1 MSRQAHDGN
10 MVDQGQEN
18 MNGTLRKL
26 ALPGLLVAGAAGGMT
41 LADVA
46 RDPLPD
52 LDAQSAPAAAAVAT
66 ADGLSS
72 AFRSASSTALP
83 AVVHVRVAQDARSVR
98 SQVPQELRGTPFE
111 DMFRGY
117 GGGQGMPRSGSG
129 SGFIISPDGYI
140 LTNNHVVEGADR
152 VNVILGDKREF
163 TARVIGRDPNTD
175 VAVIKVDGRDLPVA
189 RMGDADRLE
198 VGDWVLALGYPLDL
212 GQTTTA
218 GIVSAK
224 GRSIGIMRNSG
235 AEAPLEHFIQTD
247 AAINPGNS
255 GGPLVDLQG
264 RVIGINSAIASPTG
278 FYSGYGFAVPI
289 NMARRV
295 AEDLMRDGRV
305 HRPMIGVEIRDA
317 TSADAEVFR
326 LPSPDGA
333 VVAAEPRGPAA
344 RAGLRMGDVIVKLD
358 GQPVRGS
365 GELMEMVMRKRPGD
379 QVALEVV
386 RYGERR
392 RVELRLEE
400 YTTTASADADG
411 RESRR
416 PAVLEDRREEA
427 VEPGKLG
434 FRAER
439 VTPEIAQQL
448 RMDRAEGI
456 VVTDVNPSGPA
467 AQALVRGMV
476 VQRVNGREVRSLD
489 DLRAAADAVRPGQ
502 AVSVQVR
509 LPDGKETII
518 NYRARS

>member
-1 MSRQAHDGN
+1 
-10 MVDQGQEN
+10 

-52 LDAQSAPAAAAVAT
+52 LDAQAAPAAAAVAT

-72 AFRSASSTALP
+72 AFRAASSTALP
-83 AVVHVRVAQDARSVR
+83 AVVHVRVSQDARSVR
-98 SQVPQELRGTPFE
+98 ADVPPQLRGTPWE
-111 DMFRGY
+111 DLYR
-117 GGGQGMPRSGSG
+117 GQGPQGPRSGSG

-152 VNVILGDKREF
+152 VTVVMGDKREF
-163 TARVIGRDPNTD
+163 TARVVGRDPNTD
-175 VAVIKVDGRDLPVA
+175 VAVVKVDARNLPTA
-189 RMGDADRLE
+189 RLGDADGVE

-224 GRSIGIMRNSG
+224 GRSLGIFGNNG

-264 RVIGINSAIASPTG
+264 RVIAINSAIASPTG
-278 FYSGYGFAVPI
+278 YYSGYGFAVPI
-289 NMARRV
+289 NLARRV

-344 RAGLRMGDVIVKLD
+344 RAGLRMGDVIVRLD
-358 GQPVRGS
+358 GEPVSGT
-365 GELMEMVMRKRPGD
+365 GELMEMVMLKRPGD
-379 QVALEVV
+379 RVALEVI

-400 YTTTASADADG
+400 YQAAAVAGNAGEARAPRGG
-411 RESRR
+411 RAEEVAA
-416 PAVLEDRREEA
+416 AV
-427 VEPGKLG
+427 PGKLG
-434 FRAER
+434 FRAEA
-439 VTPEIAQQL
+439 VTPEIAREL
-448 RMDRAEGI
+448 EMERAEG
-456 VVTDVNPSGPA
+456 VVVSEVDAGGPA
-467 AQALVRGMV
+467 DGALRRGMV
-476 VQRVNGREVRSLD
+476 VRRVNGREVRTLD
-489 DLRAAADAVRPGQ
+489 ELRAAADAVRPGQ
-502 AVSVQVR
+502 AVSVQVT
-509 LPDGKETII
+509 LPGGRETII

>member
-1 MSRQAHDGN
+1 
-10 MVDQGQEN
+10 
-18 MNGTLRKL
+18 MNRTLRKL
-26 ALPGLLVAGAAGGMT
+26 ALPGVLLAGTAEGMT

-83 AVVHVRVAQDARSVR
+83 AVVHVRVAQDARAVR
-98 SQVPQELRGTPFE
+98 GAQVPEEFRGTPFE
-111 DMFRGY
+111 DMFRGHG

-152 VNVILGDKREF
+152 VNVIMGDKREF

-175 VAVIKVDGRDLPVA
+175 VAVIKVDARDLPVA

-224 GRSIGIMRNSG
+224 GRSIGIFGRNG

-344 RAGLRMGDVIVKLD
+344 RAGLKLGDVIVKLD
-358 GQPVRGS
+358 GQAVRGS

-379 QVALEVV
+379 RVALEVV
-386 RYGERR
+386 RYGDRR

-400 YTTTASADADG
+400 YTTTAAAGAGERD
-411 RESRR
+411 SRR
-416 PAVLEDRREEA
+416 PAVLEDRREAEV

-434 FRAER
+434 FRAEG

-448 RMDRAEGI
+448 RMDRAEG
-456 VVTDVNPSGPA
+456 VVVSEVDPSGPA
-467 AQALVRGMV
+467 AGALGRGMV
-476 VQRVNGREVRSLD
+476 VERVNGREVRSLD
-489 DLRAAADAVRPGQ
+489 DLRTAADAVRPGQ

-509 LPDGKETII
+509 LQNGRETII

>member
-1 MSRQAHDGN
+1 
-10 MVDQGQEN
+10 
-18 MNGTLRKL
+18 MNRTLRKL
-26 ALPGLLVAGAAGGMT
+26 TLPGVLVAGTAAGMT
-41 LADVA
+41 MADVA

-52 LDAQSAPAAAAVAT
+52 LGAQSAAPAAAVAS
-66 ADGLSS
+66 ANNLSGAFRAASS
-72 AFRSASSTALP
+72 AAMP
-83 AVVHVRVAQDARSVR
+83 GVVHVRVTQASRSV
-98 SQVPQELRGTPFE
+98 SAQVPPQFRGTPWE
-111 DMFRGY
+111 DMFRGQQ
-117 GGGQGMPRSGSG
+117 GGGMPRAGSG

-140 LTNNHVVEGADR
+140 LTNNHVVDGADR
-152 VNVILGDKREF
+152 VNVILSDKREF
-163 TARVIGRDPNTD
+163 EARVVGRDPNTD
-175 VAVIKVDGRDLPVA
+175 VAVVKIDARNLPTV
-189 RMGDADRLE
+189 RLGDADGLE

-224 GRSIGIMRNSG
+224 GRTIGIMGRSG

-289 NMARRV
+289 NLARRV

-326 LPSPDGA
+326 LPSPNGA
-333 VVAAEPRGPAA
+333 VVSGEPRGPAA
-344 RAGLRMGDVIVKLD
+344 GAGLKLGDVIVAVD
-358 GQPVRGS
+358 GQAVGGS
-365 GELMEMVMRKRPGD
+365 GDLMEMVMRKRPGD
-379 QVALEVV
+379 RVALDII
-386 RYGERR
+386 RYGDRR

-400 YTTTASADADG
+400 FQAETRRASADRDDA
-411 RESRR
+411 ESR
-416 PAVLEDRREEA
+416 VEEVA
-427 VEPGKLG
+427 AAEPGKLG
-434 FRAER
+434 FRAQV
-439 VTPEIAQQL
+439 VTPEIAREL
-448 RMDRAEGI
+448 RMERAEG
-456 VVTDVNPSGPA
+456 VVISAVDANGPA
-467 AQALVRGMV
+467 YGALDRGMV
-476 VQRVNGREVRSLD
+476 VQRVNGRAVSSID

-509 LPDGKETII
+509 LPDGRETII

>member
-1 MSRQAHDGN
+1 
-10 MVDQGQEN
+10 

-26 ALPGLLVAGAAGGMT
+26 ALPGVLVAGTAAGMT

-52 LDAQSAPAAAAVAT
+52 LGAQTAAPAAAVAS
-66 ADGLSS
+66 ANNLSGAFRAASS
-72 AFRSASSTALP
+72 AAMP
-83 AVVHVRVAQDARSVR
+83 GVVHVQVTQATRSV
-98 SQVPQELRGTPFE
+98 SNQVPPELRGTPWE
-111 DMFRGY
+111 DMFRQR
-117 GGGQGMPRSGSG
+117 GGDAPRAGSG
-129 SGFIISPDGYI
+129 SGFIMSPDGYI

-152 VNVILGDKREF
+152 VNVILADKREF
-163 TARVIGRDPNTD
+163 EARVVGRDPNTD
-175 VAVIKVDGRDLPVA
+175 IAVVKVDARNLPTV
-189 RMGDADRLE
+189 RLGDADGLE

-224 GRSIGIMRNSG
+224 GRSIGIMGRSG

-289 NMARRV
+289 NLARRV

-326 LPSPDGA
+326 LPSPNGA

-344 RAGLRMGDVIVKLD
+344 GAGLRLGDVIVAVD
-358 GQPVRGS
+358 GQAVGGS
-365 GELMEMVMRKRPGD
+365 GDLMEMVMRKRPGD
-379 QVALEVV
+379 RVALDII
-386 RYGERR
+386 RYGQRS

-400 YTTTASADADG
+400 YQADARRASAD
-411 RESRR
+411 RR
-416 PAVLEDRREEA
+416 GAAEAPRVEEEA
-427 VEPGKLG
+427 AAEPGKLG
-434 FRAER
+434 FRAEV
-439 VTPEIAQQL
+439 VTQEIAREL
-448 RMDRAEGI
+448 GMERAEG
-456 VVTDVNPSGPA
+456 VVVSAVDAGGPA
-467 AQALVRGMV
+467 AGALGRGMV
-476 VQRVNGREVRSLD
+476 VRRVNGRPVRTLD
-489 DLRAAADAVRPGQ
+489 ELREAADAVRPGQ

-509 LPDGKETII
+509 LPNGSETIV

>member
-1 MSRQAHDGN
+1 MT
-10 MVDQGQEN
+10 

-41 LADVA
+41 LADVV

-52 LDAQSAPAAAAVAT
+52 LDAQSAPAAAAVTT

-72 AFRSASSTALP
+72 AFRVASSTALP
-83 AVVHVRVAQDARSVR
+83 AVVHVRVQQEARTVR
-98 SQVPQELRGTPFE
+98 GVPEELRGTPWE
-111 DMFRGY
+111 QMFRGY
-117 GGGQGMPRSGSG
+117 GQQGPRSGSG

-140 LTNNHVVEGADR
+140 LTNNHVVEGADQ
-152 VNVILGDKREF
+152 VTVVLADKREF
-163 TARVIGRDPNTD
+163 SARVVGRDPNTD
-175 VAVIKVDGRDLPVA
+175 VAVVKVDASNLPTA
-189 RMGDADRLE
+189 RLGDADRLE

-224 GRSIGIMRNSG
+224 GRTLGIIGDNG

-289 NMARRV
+289 NLARRV

-305 HRPMIGVEIRDA
+305 HRPMIGVVIRDA

-326 LPSPDGA
+326 LPSPSGA
-333 VVAAEPRGPAA
+333 VVEQEPRGPAA
-344 RAGLRMGDVIVKLD
+344 RAGLAMGDVIVALD
-358 GQPVRGS
+358 GQPVASS

-379 QVALEVV
+379 RVALEVI

-392 RVELRLEE
+392 RVELRLDE
-400 YTTTASADADG
+400 YEPETADVARAP
-411 RESRR
+411 R
-416 PAVLEDRREEA
+416 PAGDAGVEEVSA
-427 VEPGKLG
+427 AEPGKLG
-434 FRAER
+434 FRAQV
-439 VTPEIAQQL
+439 VTPEIAREL
-448 RMDRAEGI
+448 EMERAEG
-456 VVTDVNPSGPA
+456 VVISAVDAGGPA
-467 AQALVRGMV
+467 AGALMRGMV
-476 VQRVNGREVRSLD
+476 LRRINGREVRSLN

-509 LPDGKETII
+509 LPDGQERIV

>member
-1 MSRQAHDGN
+1 
-10 MVDQGQEN
+10 

-26 ALPGLLVAGAAGGMT
+26 ALPGVLVAGAASAMT
-41 LADVA
+41 LADVI

-98 SQVPQELRGTPFE
+98 SQVPEELRGTPWE
-111 DMFRGY
+111 DMFRGQ
-117 GGGQGMPRSGSG
+117 GGQRMQQMPRSGSG
-129 SGFIISPDGYI
+129 TGFIISPDGYI
-140 LTNNHVVEGADR
+140 LTNNHVVDGADR
-152 VNVILGDKREF
+152 VTVIMGDKREF

-175 VAVIKVDGRDLPVA
+175 VAVIKVDAKDLPVA
-189 RMGDADRLE
+189 RLGDADRLE

-224 GRSIGIMRNSG
+224 GRSIGIMSRSG

-264 RVIGINSAIASPTG
+264 RVVGLNSAIASPTG

-289 NMARRV
+289 NTARRV

-333 VVAAEPRGPAA
+333 VVAAEPRAAAA
-344 RAGLRMGDVIVKLD
+344 RAGLRMGDVIVQLD

-379 QVALEVV
+379 KVALEIV

-392 RVELRLEE
+392 SVELRLEE
-400 YTTTASADADG
+400 YARTASAAQADEGG
-411 RESRR
+411 RE
-416 PAVLEDRREEA
+416 PAVLEDRA
-427 VEPGKLG
+427 AAEPGKLG
-434 FRAER
+434 FSARV
-439 VTPEIAQQL
+439 VTPEIARQL
-448 RMDRAEGI
+448 ELSETGGV
-456 VVTDVNPSGPA
+456 VVTDVDPSGPA
-467 AQALVRGMV
+467 ATALGRGMV
-476 VQRVNGREVRSLD
+476 VRRVNGRPVQSLE
-489 DLRAAADAVRPGQ
+489 DLQGAADAVRPGQ
-502 AVSVQVR
+502 AVSLQVR
-509 LPDGKETII
+509 LPDGRETII

>member
-1 MSRQAHDGN
+1 
-10 MVDQGQEN
+10 

-52 LDAQSAPAAAAVAT
+52 LDAQAAPAAAAVAT

-72 AFRSASSTALP
+72 AFRAASSTALP
-83 AVVHVRVAQDARSVR
+83 AVVHVRVSQSSRNVR
-98 SQVPQELRGTPFE
+98 AQVPDEIRGTPWE
-111 DMFRGY
+111 DIFRGQ
-117 GGGQGMPRSGSG
+117 GGGQRMPRNGSG
-129 SGFIISPDGYI
+129 SGFILTPDGYI

-152 VNVILGDKREF
+152 VTVILADKREF
-163 TARVIGRDPNTD
+163 EARVVGRDPNTD
-175 VAVIKVDGRDLPVA
+175 VAVIKVEGRNLPTA

-212 GQTTTA
+212 GQSTTA

-224 GRSIGIMRNSG
+224 GRSIGIFSRSG

-264 RVIGINSAIASPTG
+264 RVVGINSAIASPTG

-289 NMARRV
+289 NLARRV
-295 AEDLMRDGRV
+295 ADDLMRDGKV

-317 TSADAEVFR
+317 TQADAEVFR
-326 LPSPDGA
+326 LPAPAGA
-333 VVAAEPRGPAA
+333 VVAAEPRAA
-344 RAGLRMGDVIVKLD
+344 AQRAGLRMGDVIVAID
-358 GQPVRGS
+358 GQAVDGS

-379 QVALEVV
+379 RVALDVI
-386 RYGERR
+386 RYGDRR

-400 YTTTASADADG
+400 YASVAANDEAPRDP
-411 RESRR
+411 RR
-416 PAVLEDRREEA
+416 PAVLEERVEA
-427 VEPGKLG
+427 AAEPGKLG
-434 FRAER
+434 FRAQA
-439 VTPEIAQQL
+439 VTAEVAQAL
-448 RMDRAEGI
+448 RMERAEG
-456 VVTDVNPSGPA
+456 VVVSEVDPDGPA
-467 AQALVRGMV
+467 ADALARGMV
-476 VQRVNGREVRSLD
+476 VERVNGRPVESLE
-489 DLRAAADAVRPGQ
+489 DLRAAADAVRPGS

-509 LPDGKETII
+509 LPDGRETII

>member
-1 MSRQAHDGN
+1 
-10 MVDQGQEN
+10 

-26 ALPGLLVAGAAGGMT
+26 ALPGVLVAGTAAGMT

-52 LDAQSAPAAAAVAT
+52 LGAQSTAPVAAVAS
-66 ADGLSS
+66 ANNLSGAFRAASS
-72 AFRSASSTALP
+72 AAMP
-83 AVVHVRVAQDARSVR
+83 GVVHVQVTQSARSVS
-98 SQVPQELRGTPFE
+98 SQVPPELRGTPWE
-111 DMFRGY
+111 DMFRGQ
-117 GGGQGMPRSGSG
+117 QGDGAPRAGSG
-129 SGFIISPDGYI
+129 SGFIMSPDGYI

-152 VNVILGDKREF
+152 VNVILADKREF
-163 TARVIGRDPNTD
+163 EARVVGRDPNTD
-175 VAVIKVDGRDLPVA
+175 IAVVKVDARNLPTV
-189 RMGDADRLE
+189 RLGDADGLE

-224 GRSIGIMRNSG
+224 GRSIGIMGRSG
-235 AEAPLEHFIQTD
+235 AEAPLEHYIQTD

-264 RVIGINSAIASPTG
+264 RVVGINSAIASPTG

-289 NMARRV
+289 NLARRV

-344 RAGLRMGDVIVKLD
+344 GAGLRLGDVIVAVD
-358 GQPVRGS
+358 GQAVGS
-365 GELMEMVMRKRPGD
+365 SGDLMEMVMRKHPGD
-379 QVALEVV
+379 RVALDII
-386 RYGERR
+386 RYGDRS

-400 YTTTASADADG
+400 YQADARRAQAG
-411 RESRR
+411 RRGGG
-416 PAVLEDRREEA
+416 EDARVEEA
-427 VEPGKLG
+427 EAAEPGKLG
-434 FRAER
+434 FRAET
-439 VTPEIAQQL
+439 VTPDIAQEL
-448 RMDRAEGI
+448 GMDRAEG
-456 VVTDVNPSGPA
+456 VVVSAVDAGGPA
-467 AQALVRGMV
+467 AGALGRGMV
-476 VQRVNGREVRSLD
+476 VRRVNGRPVRSLD
-489 DLRAAADAVRPGQ
+489 ELRQAADAVRPGQ

-509 LPDGKETII
+509 LPDGRETIV

>member
-1 MSRQAHDGN
+1 MSRQEHDGN
-10 MVDQGQEN
+10 TPDQGQEN

-72 AFRSASSTALP
+72 AFRSASSTTLP
-83 AVVHVRVAQDARSVR
+83 AVVHVRVAQDARAVR
-98 SQVPQELRGTPFE
+98 SQVPDELRGTPWE
-111 DMFRGY
+111 DMFRGQ
-117 GGGQGMPRSGSG
+117 GGQGMPRSGSG

-152 VNVILGDKREF
+152 VNVIMGDKREF

-175 VAVIKVDGRDLPVA
+175 VAVIKVDAQNLPVA

-295 AEDLMRDGRV
+295 AEDLMRDGKV

-333 VVAAEPRGPAA
+333 VVAAEPRGPAS
-344 RAGLRMGDVIVKLD
+344 RAGLRMGDVIVQLD

-379 QVALEVV
+379 RVALDIV
-386 RYGERR
+386 RYGDRR

-400 YTTTASADADG
+400 YTATAPAGEDERGA
-411 RESRR
+411 RR
-416 PAVLEDRREEA
+416 PAVLEEGREEA

-439 VTPEIAQQL
+439 VTPQIARQL
-448 RMDRAEGI
+448 RMGDAEGI
-456 VVTDVNPSGPA
+456 VVTDVDLSGPA
-467 AQALVRGMV
+467 AQALRPGMV
-476 VQRVNGREVRSLD
+476 VQRVNGREVRSLEE
-489 DLRAAADAVRPGQ
+489 LRAAADAVRPGQ

>member
-1 MSRQAHDGN
+1 MT
-10 MVDQGQEN
+10 

-26 ALPGLLVAGAAGGMT
+26 ALPGLLVAGAAGGAT

-52 LDAQSAPAAAAVAT
+52 LGAQAAPAAAAAVAT

-72 AFRSASSTALP
+72 AFRAASSTALP
-83 AVVHVRVAQDARSVR
+83 AVVHVRVQQDGRTV
-98 SQVPQELRGTPFE
+98 SQVPPEIRGTPWE

-117 GGGQGMPRSGSG
+117 GQQGPRSGSG
-129 SGFIISPDGYI
+129 SGFIITPDGYI
-140 LTNNHVVEGADR
+140 LTNNHVVDGADR
-152 VNVILGDKREF
+152 VTVVLADKREF
-163 TARVIGRDPNTD
+163 TARVVGRDPNTD
-175 VAVIKVDGRDLPVA
+175 VAVIKVDARNLPTA
-189 RMGDADRLE
+189 RMGDADALE

-224 GRSIGIMRNSG
+224 GRSIGIMGRSG

-278 FYSGYGFAVPI
+278 FYSGYGFAVPV
-289 NMARRV
+289 NLARRV

-333 VVAAEPRGPAA
+333 VVNGEPRGPAA
-344 RAGLRMGDVIVKLD
+344 RAGLRMGDVIVSID
-358 GQPVRGS
+358 GERVAGS
-365 GELMEMVMRKRPGD
+365 GELMEAVMRKRPGD
-379 QVALEVV
+379 RVALEVI
-386 RYGERR
+386 RYGDRR

-400 YTTTASADADG
+400 YQAAAADEG
-411 RESRR
+411 RDERR
-416 PAVLEDRREEA
+416 PDGGRPDVEEVSSA
-427 VEPGKLG
+427 TPGKLG
-434 FRAER
+434 FRAEALTPAIARELR
-439 VTPEIAQQL
+439 VERQ
-448 RMDRAEGI
+448 EG
-456 VVTDVNPSGPA
+456 VVVSEVDAAGPA
-467 AQALVRGMV
+467 AQAISRGMV
-476 VQRVNGREVRSLD
+476 VERVNGREVRSLA

-502 AVSVQVR
+502 AVSLQVV
-509 LPDGKETII
+509 LPGGRHTII

>member
-1 MSRQAHDGN
+1 
-10 MVDQGQEN
+10 

-72 AFRSASSTALP
+72 AFRSASSTTLP
-83 AVVHVRVAQDARSVR
+83 AVVHVRVAQDARAVR
-98 SQVPQELRGTPFE
+98 GGQVPDELRGTPFE

-152 VNVILGDKREF
+152 VNVVMGDKREF

-175 VAVIKVDGRDLPVA
+175 VAVIKVDARDLPVA

-224 GRSIGIMRNSG
+224 GRSIGIMSRSG

-264 RVIGINSAIASPTG
+264 RVVGINSAIASPTG

-295 AEDLMRDGRV
+295 AEDLMRDGKV

-344 RAGLRMGDVIVKLD
+344 RAGLKLGDVIVQLD

-379 QVALEVV
+379 RVALEVV
-386 RYGERR
+386 RYGDRR
-392 RVELRLEE
+392 RVELRLDE
-400 YTTTASADADG
+400 YTSTAAAEVRDP
-411 RESRR
+411 RR
-416 PAVLEDRREEA
+416 PAVLEDRGQEEVV

-439 VTPEIAQQL
+439 VTPAIAQQL
-448 RMDRAEGI
+448 RMDRAEG
-456 VVTDVNPSGPA
+456 VVVSEVDPSGPA
-467 AQALVRGMV
+467 AGALGRGMV
-476 VQRVNGREVRSLD
+476 VERVNGREVRSLD
-489 DLRAAADAVRPGQ
+489 DLRRAADAVRPGQ

-509 LPDGKETII
+509 LQDGRETII

>member
-1 MSRQAHDGN
+1 
-10 MVDQGQEN
+10 
-18 MNGTLRKL
+18 
-26 ALPGLLVAGAAGGMT
+26 
-41 LADVA
+41 
-46 RDPLPD
+46 PLPD
-52 LDAQSAPAAAAVAT
+52 LDAQAAPAAQAAVAT

-83 AVVHVRVAQDARSVR
+83 AVVHVNVQQDARSTR
-98 SQVPQELRGTPFE
+98 SQVPPQLRGTPWE
-111 DMFRGY
+111 DMY
-117 GGGQGMPRSGSG
+117 GGQGMPRTGSG

-152 VNVILGDKREF
+152 VQVVLADRREF

-175 VAVIKVDGRDLPVA
+175 VAVIKVDARDLPTV

-224 GRSIGIMRNSG
+224 GRSLDIMRRNG

-264 RVIGINSAIASPTG
+264 RVVGINSAIASPTG
-278 FYSGYGFAVPI
+278 FYSGYGFAVPV
-289 NMARRV
+289 NLARRV

-317 TSADAEVFR
+317 TSADAEVFG
-326 LPSPDGA
+326 LAAPSGA

-344 RAGLRMGDVIVKLD
+344 RAGLRMGDVIVQLD
-358 GQPVRGS
+358 GQAVSGS
-365 GELMEMVMRKRPGD
+365 GDLMEMVMRKRPGD
-379 QVALEVV
+379 RVSLEVV
-386 RYGERR
+386 RYGDRR
-392 RVELRLEE
+392 RVELRLDE
-400 YTTTASADADG
+400 YAPATAAAEAARDP
-411 RESRR
+411 RR
-416 PAVLEDRREEA
+416 PAVLEDGRVEEA
-427 VEPGKLG
+427 AEPGKLG
-434 FRAER
+434 FRAQR
-439 VTPEIAQQL
+439 VTPEIAQAL
-448 RMDRAEGI
+448 RLDEAAG
-456 VVTDVNPSGPA
+456 VVVSEVDPSGPA
-467 AQALVRGMV
+467 ARALARGMV
-476 VQRVNGREVRSLD
+476 VERVNGRAVRTLD

-509 LPDGKETII
+509 MPDGRETII

>member
-1 MSRQAHDGN
+1 
-10 MVDQGQEN
+10 

-26 ALPGLLVAGAAGGMT
+26 ALPGVLVAGTAAGMT

-52 LDAQSAPAAAAVAT
+52 LRAQSTAPAAAVAS
-66 ADGLSS
+66 ANNLSGAFRAASS
-72 AFRSASSTALP
+72 AAMP
-83 AVVHVRVAQDARSVR
+83 GVVHVQVTQAARNVSA
-98 SQVPQELRGTPFE
+98 QVPQELRGTPWE
-111 DMFRGY
+111 DMFRGQQ
-117 GGGQGMPRSGSG
+117 GGGAPRAGSG
-129 SGFIISPDGYI
+129 SGFIMSPDGYI

-152 VNVILGDKREF
+152 VNVILADKREF
-163 TARVIGRDPNTD
+163 EARVVGRDPNTD
-175 VAVIKVDGRDLPVA
+175 IAVVKVDARNLPTV
-189 RMGDADRLE
+189 RLGDADALE

-224 GRSIGIMRNSG
+224 GRSIGIMGRSG

-289 NMARRV
+289 NLARRV

-326 LPSPDGA
+326 LPSPNGA

-344 RAGLRMGDVIVKLD
+344 GAGLRLGDVIVAVD
-358 GQPVRGS
+358 GQAVGGS
-365 GELMEMVMRKRPGD
+365 GDLMEMVMRKRPGD
-379 QVALEVV
+379 RVALDVI
-386 RYGERR
+386 RYGARS

-400 YTTTASADADG
+400 YQAEARLGA
-411 RESRR
+411 
-416 PAVLEDRREEA
+416 ADRRGAAEGPRVEEA
-427 VEPGKLG
+427 AAAEPGKLG
-434 FRAER
+434 FRAET
-439 VTPEIAQQL
+439 VTPEIAQEL
-448 RMDRAEGI
+448 GMERAEG
-456 VVTDVNPSGPA
+456 VVVSAVDEAGPA
-467 AQALVRGMV
+467 ADALRRGMV
-476 VQRVNGREVRSLD
+476 VRRVNGRPVRSLD
-489 DLRAAADAVRPGQ
+489 ELREAADAVRPGQ

-509 LPDGKETII
+509 LPDGRETIV

>member
-1 MSRQAHDGN
+1 
-10 MVDQGQEN
+10 
-18 MNGTLRKL
+18 MNRTLRKL
-26 ALPGLLVAGAAGGMT
+26 ALPGVLVAGTAAGMT

-52 LDAQSAPAAAAVAT
+52 LGAQSAAPAAAVAS
-66 ADGLSS
+66 ANNLSGAFRAASS
-72 AFRSASSTALP
+72 AAMP
-83 AVVHVRVAQDARSVR
+83 GVVHVQVTQSSRSVS
-98 SQVPQELRGTPFE
+98 SQVPPELRGTPWE
-111 DMFRGY
+111 DMFRGQ
-117 GGGQGMPRSGSG
+117 GGGAPRAGSG

-152 VNVILGDKREF
+152 VNVILADKREF
-163 TARVIGRDPNTD
+163 EARVIGRDPNTD
-175 VAVIKVDGRDLPVA
+175 IAVVKVDARNLPTV
-189 RMGDADRLE
+189 RMGDADGLE

-224 GRSIGIMRNSG
+224 GRSIGIMGRSG

-264 RVIGINSAIASPTG
+264 RVIGVNSAIASPTG

-289 NMARRV
+289 NLARRV

-326 LPSPDGA
+326 LPSPNGA

-344 RAGLRMGDVIVKLD
+344 GAGLRLGDVIVAVD
-358 GQPVRGS
+358 GQAVGGS
-365 GELMEMVMRKRPGD
+365 GDLMEMVMRKRPGD
-379 QVALEVV
+379 RVALDIV

-400 YTTTASADADG
+400 YEAEARRGAAGRRGAVEAPRVEEVESAA
-411 RESRR
+411 
-416 PAVLEDRREEA
+416 
-427 VEPGKLG
+427 EPGKLG
-434 FRAER
+434 FRAET
-439 VTPEIAQQL
+439 VTPEIAQEL
-448 RMDRAEGI
+448 GMDRAEG
-456 VVTDVNPSGPA
+456 VVVSAVDAGGPA
-467 AQALVRGMV
+467 VGALGRGMV
-476 VQRVNGREVRSLD
+476 VRRVNGRPVRTLD
-489 DLRAAADAVRPGQ
+489 ELREAADAVRPGQ
-502 AVSVQVR
+502 GVSVQVR
-509 LPDGKETII
+509 LPDGRETIV